1 VRLAIISELN
11 IYLYMSG
18 QILRSS
24 NINRFS
30 LANRENLFPIPVK
43 SVSMVEFF
51 ESEISINIEN
61 IDFSEIQGPGCLLD
75 QQLYDQC
82 MFSQFT
88 EKHNKS
94 FSLELFFKD
103 VFTWS
108 QNVEGDITE
117 VIPDF
122 FATMNSLDAVNK
134 CPKSCNYFQVHYEQK
149 IRKL

>member
-1 VRLAIISELN
+1 MRLAIISELN

-88 EKHNKS
+88 DKHNKPFFWS
-94 FSLELFFKD
+94 YFSKMSSHGLKMWKE
-103 VFTWS
+103 T
-108 QNVEGDITE
+108 
-117 VIPDF
+117 
-122 FATMNSLDAVNK
+122 
-134 CPKSCNYFQVHYEQK
+134 
-149 IRKL
+149 